1 MYNLIWGARSPSFCR
16 VLYVFSQ
23 QSELLEG
30 TQMHHVHVSQASWRN
45 SRAFC
50 SSPASKAISACF
62 RMDWRG
68 FLVLFCR
75 VDSGGSRCSLL
86 ERTWKTLPSRD
97 VPTGFPRHVKHGFFG
112 MYPYASSR
120 TELVSVWWDWGGC
133 QEGPVIP
140 NLRERHARF
149 GVPSRSVY
157 EWVGFRNR
165 APPPCL
171 SPPNTWTVDSGPFRE
186 LLSFAKKRRPGTT
199 PCFRL
204 RAVPSNTCWSIKPI
218 AKPSVSGFLGHTKHG
233 TERLV

>member
-1 MYNLIWGARSPSFCR
+1 M
-16 VLYVFSQ
+16 
-23 QSELLEG
+23 
-30 TQMHHVHVSQASWRN
+30 
-45 SRAFC
+45 C
-50 SSPASKAISACF
+50 SASKASFLKAPKCTMFMSVKLPGGIPVLSARLQLPRPSLPVFGWIGVVFSSFFVAWILVGRGVLFLKGPGKPCHREMF
-62 RMDWRG
+62 RLG
-68 FLVLFCR
+68 FLAMSSMV
-75 VDSGGSRCSLL
+75 
-86 ERTWKTLPSRD
+86 
-97 VPTGFPRHVKHGFFG
+97 FFG